1 MAEREQTDADADIEF
16 EFFEDLPTTERP
28 VREGPPPPPKRGGR
42 PPMRPR
48 TPGGGTPLVRLGL
61 LVGGAIVLAVLI
73 ILWVT
78 SCRSDAAKGAYE
90 DYMASVR
97 AVASESA
104 AIGQQLNDVI
114 TSRGSSLEDI
124 DAKLD
129 GLAKQQAQV
138 VARAQEL
145 EPPGPLLAEQASL
158 VEAMQ
163 LRESGL
169 AGLKQAFAQVQLS
182 SDPDQAGQTLAVQAA
197 RLVAGDVVYQD
208 SFKGRAQEVMRQ
220 EGVSGV
226 AVPDSNFLSSFDL
239 VGQANL
245 TEFVKRLQGT
255 GGAGGGGGTA
265 SGLHGNSIEA
275 VRVQPGG
282 QLLSQTEETT
292 IPASDQL
299 AFQVSVKNSGDFQEV
314 DVEVTLTIQFSEASG
329 GPIRKSQTIDL
340 INQGQ
345 TTTVTFTDFANIAF
359 GEPTTLKVSVKPVPG
374 EENTSNN
381 AVEYPVIFTLQ

>member
-1 MAEREQTDADADIEF
+1 MAEREKTDADADIDF

-28 VREGPPPPPKRGGR
+28 VEEPEAPPKRSGR
-42 PPMRPR
+42 PPIRPR
-48 TPGGGTPLVRLGL
+48 APGGGTPLLRLAL
-61 LVGGAIVLAVLI
+61 LVGGAIVLAVVI

-78 SCRSDAAKGAYE
+78 SCRSDAEKGAYE
-90 DYMASVR
+90 DYMGSVR
-97 AVASESA
+97 AVAQESA
-104 AIGQQLNDVI
+104 AIGEQLNDAI
-114 TSRGSSLEDI
+114 TSRGSSLEDV
-124 DAKLD
+124 DVTLD

-145 EPPGPLLAEQASL
+145 EPPGPLVSEQASL

-169 AGLKQAFAQVQLS
+169 AGLKQAFASIELAT
-182 SDPDQAGQTLAVQAA
+182 PAEQAGETLAEQAA

-208 SFKGRAQEVMRQ
+208 SFKGRSQEVMRQ
-220 EGVSGV
+220 QGISGV

-239 VGQANL
+239 VSQANL
-245 TEFVKRLQGT
+245 TEFVNRLQGAT
-255 GGAGGGGGTA
+255 GGGDGEAA

-282 QLLSQTEETT
+282 LILSQTDETT
-292 IPASDQL
+292 IAASDQL
-299 AFQVSVKNSGDFQEV
+299 AFQVSIKNSGDFQEV
-314 DVEVTLTIQFSEASG
+314 DVQVTLTIQFSEASG
-329 GPIRKSQTIDL
+329 GPINKTETLDL
-340 INQGQ
+340 INKGQ
-345 TTTVTFTDFANIAF
+345 TKPVTFRDFANIAF

-381 AVEYPVIFTLQ
+381 AVEYPVIFTLE